1 MDKSARD
8 PRFVGLHWK
17 GFLWMSSLLLAL
29 STAFYDLSH
38 HDLMRQFHADRET
51 EIQSF
56 RRQITGLFRG
66 TSDRL
71 IRLGGAILAMGD
83 LGEALRSPSPDK
95 LAAVTA
101 RVHYASLGY
110 ELDVQRLAFFT
121 VDGQQRWRWT

>member
-1 MDKSARD
+1 MGKSARGA

-17 GFLWMSSLLLAL
+17 GFLWMSSLLLTL
-29 STAFYDLSH
+29 STAFYGLNH
-38 HDLMRQFHADRET
+38 HELMRQFHADRET

-66 TSDRL
+66 TSDWL

-83 LGEALRSPSPDK
+83 LGEALRRPSPDK

-101 RVHYASLGY
+101 GARYASLGY
-110 ELDVQRLAFFT
+110 ELDVQRLAF
-121 VDGQQRWRWT
+121 